1 MLSLITNMLQI
12 LNWGAAVCLLI
23 SEINKELVSVER
35 KSSIHNK
42 IAYISNIGNIAAL
55 QSSL

>member
-12 LNWGAAVCLLI
+12 LNQGAAVWLFI
-23 SEINKELVSVER
+23 SVINKELVSVKR

-42 IAYISNIGNIAAL
+42 TAYISNIGNIAAL